1 MTIKECFEQIGSD
14 YDSVLQRLGNENILK
29 KFVIKFIGDPSF
41 NSLKE
46 GIAENDGEKS
56 FRAAHTLNGI
66 CLNLGFDNLYKAS
79 YEITE
84 QLRGREAAGCEEMF
98 AKVEEQYN
106 ILIDLIKKLD

>member
-29 KFVIKFIGDPSF
+29 KFMIKFIDDPSF

-46 GIAENDGEKS
+46 GIAENDGEKA
-56 FRAAHTLNGI
+56 FRAAHTLKGI

-84 QLRGREAAGCEEMF
+84 QLKGREAAGCEKLY